1 MKQVSTWKKAI
12 PLIRKW
18 GLNYVDLRSRIFQR
32 PIEKLTDE
40 QLADVKKLLDANGLK
55 AACIQ
60 SSLGKVHLPD
70 KERLKEENEKLDRI
84 IAASQILECNLIRSF
99 FFWQPPGRAGES
111 RNWRTGGRPDVL
123 AQVMELFLPFAEKA
137 KKGRIAF
144 RI

>member
-1 MKQVSTWKKAI
+1 MKLSVFTDETGLDLEKAI

-84 IAASQILECNLIRSF
+84 IAASQILECNLVRSF
-99 FFWQPPGRAGES
+99 FFWQPQDG
-111 RNWRTGGRPDVL
+111 
-123 AQVMELFLPFAEKA
+123 
-137 KKGRIAF
+137 
-144 RI
+144 

>member
-1 MKQVSTWKKAI
+1 MKLSVFTDETGLDLEKAI

-60 SSLGKVHLPD
+60 SSLGRCICLTKS
-70 KERLKEENEKLDRI
+70 
-84 IAASQILECNLIRSF
+84 A
-99 FFWQPPGRAGES
+99 
-111 RNWRTGGRPDVL
+111 
-123 AQVMELFLPFAEKA
+123 
-137 KKGRIAF
+137 
-144 RI
+144 